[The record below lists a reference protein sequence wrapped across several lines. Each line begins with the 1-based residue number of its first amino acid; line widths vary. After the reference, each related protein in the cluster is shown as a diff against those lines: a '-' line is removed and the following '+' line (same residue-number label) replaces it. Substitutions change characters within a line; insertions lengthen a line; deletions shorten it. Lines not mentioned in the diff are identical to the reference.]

1 MTILETQ
8 NFVPLSL
15 HPRPY
20 SLSAVRLAVTF
31 SIIFCLLLSLYKD
44 RILSKE
50 VSLMKMKMILVTLFL
65 TVESLNTGKFMR
77 YILVPS
83 LSLFKRASSR
93 PAWWQLTRVLFW
105 GENERHRLMEKNRI
119 AQLGLHYHYKAWKQ
133 FLLLHKI
140 YWNKLFVLV
149 GCIYKR

>member
-93 PAWWQLTRVLFW
+93 PA
-105 GENERHRLMEKNRI
+105 
-119 AQLGLHYHYKAWKQ
+119 
-133 FLLLHKI
+133 
-140 YWNKLFVLV
+140 
-149 GCIYKR
+149 